1 MATKKNPEDV
11 PAVPLPP
18 AAPESSAPESSAPA
32 EPVTAEPAARA
43 EIPTPPPAPY
53 GAPAAPAAERPDP
66 YAAPPAYS
74 APPASAYSAPPA
86 SAYSAPPAG
95 GQVPPPYGAPAAPYG
110 TAAAPYGSQQPYAPG
125 AYYPPAAPQ
134 GMSIAAMITGIGSI
148 VFTFAG
154 FGFLP
159 GIAAVILGQIAK
171 KSQPHARGFWL
182 TGIITGWVAIGLGVL
197 TGLFFLA
204 VIFLPFLLGAASFN
218 Y

>member
-1 MATKKNPEDV
+1 MATKKNPDDV
-11 PAVPLPP
+11 PAVPVPP
-18 AAPESSAPESSAPA
+18 AAPEASAPEASAPA
-32 EPVTAEPAARA
+32 EPVAAEPAAPTD
-43 EIPTPPPAPY
+43 IPTPPPAPY
-53 GAPAAPAAERPDP
+53 GAPPAPAAERPDP

-74 APPASAYSAPPA
+74 APPASGYSAPPA
-86 SAYSAPPAG
+86 S
-95 GQVPPPYGAPAAPYG
+95 GQVPPPAYGAPAPYG
-110 TAAAPYGSQQPYAPG
+110 TPAAPYGSQQPYAPG